1 MMEIPEERAFLFGSA
16 VMAFGLVALVA
27 LNLWKT
33 VRGAR
38 PDEAAMPASAG

>member
-27 LNLWKT
+27 MLAITVLLW
-33 VRGAR
+33 
-38 PDEAAMPASAG
+38 SAGFAPSFTR